1 MEADSTIIGINF
13 FSERKVIFYN
23 NNKTADDM
31 HNKLRS
37 S

>member
-1 MEADSTIIGINF
+1 MEADSTIFGINF
-13 FSERKVIFYN
+13 FSERKVIFY
-23 NNKTADDM
+23 KKKSADDM